1 MELQHAHSAPVLVSD
16 VTACSFLQP
25 GADNDVRNKKNWMR
39 LRAEMAWRCH
49 YQALLL
55 QNWLNM

>member
-25 GADNDVRNKKNWMR
+25 GADNDVRNKKTG
-39 LRAEMAWRCH
+39 
-49 YQALLL
+49 
-55 QNWLNM
+55 